1 MKNIK
6 ILFGM
11 LLLLCLCLPIYQT
24 TAQDTSSSEQEEQ
37 FEQNN
42 YKLLTDKFSK
52 FERKL
57 EKEKEK
63 DKEKDKEKNKDVV
76 DINYKFLWSL
86 LIDIAAMV
94 LILLFVYYPK
104 NRQMESIFTFVMF
117 NLIIFMLTFVLNK
130 VKISMGAAFGLF
142 AVFSMLRYR
151 TEGIS
156 IKDMTY
162 LFIFIAL
169 GLISAIQLEYYE
181 LGIINGVLFL
191 FTFTL
196 DGKMIFKEHSKY
208 IRYENIELI
217 KPENHELLV
226 EDLKKRTGYKIHHYI
241 IEEINFLNDTAN
253 IKIFYR
259 D

>member
-6 ILFGM
+6 LILGIF
-11 LLLLCLCLPIYQT
+11 LLFCLVLPTYQT
-24 TAQDTSSSEQEEQ
+24 IAQDSASNEQSEQAEQ
-37 FEQNN
+37 YI
-42 YKLLTDKFSK
+42 YKLKGDKFTK
-52 FERKL
+52 FEKKLQKEIEKNL
-57 EKEKEK
+57 EKKAEK
-63 DKEKDKEKNKDVV
+63 DGV
-76 DINYKFLWSL
+76 DINIKFLWNL
-86 LIDIAAMV
+86 LIDIAAML
-94 LILLFVYYPK
+94 LIIMFIYYPK
-104 NRQMESIFTFVMF
+104 NRQMESIFTFIMF

-181 LGIINGVLFL
+181 LAIINGVIVV
-191 FTFTL
+191 FTFIL
-196 DGKMIFKEHSKY
+196 DGNYIFTEHSKH

-217 KPENHELLV
+217 KPENRELLL
-226 EDLKKRTGYKIHHYI
+226 EDLKKRTGFKIHNFV

>member
-1 MKNIK
+1 MKHIK
-6 ILFGM
+6 IILGIIFLF
-11 LLLLCLCLPIYQT
+11 CLMT
-24 TAQDTSSSEQEEQ
+24 TTYLTIAQDSLSNEAAEYV
-37 FEQNN
+37 
-42 YKLLTDKFSK
+42 YKLKGDKFTK
-52 FERKL
+52 FEKKL
-57 EKEKEK
+57 EKEIEKNLAKKQEKEK
-63 DKEKDKEKNKDVV
+63 DVA
-76 DINYKFLWSL
+76 DINMKFLWNL
-86 LIDIAAMV
+86 LIDIAAML
-94 LILLFVYYPK
+94 LIILFIYYPK
-104 NRQMESIFTFVMF
+104 NRQMESIFTFIMF

-181 LGIINGVLFL
+181 LGIINGVIVV
-191 FTFTL
+191 FTFIL
-196 DGKMIFKEHSKY
+196 DGNYIFTEHSKH
-208 IRYENIELI
+208 IKYENIELI
-217 KPENHELLV
+217 KPENRELLLQ
-226 EDLKKRTGYKIHHYI
+226 DLQKRTGFKVHNFI
-241 IEEINFLNDTAN
+241 IEEINFLNDTAD

>member
-1 MKNIK
+1 MKKTK
-6 ILFGM
+6 IILGIFLLF
-11 LLLLCLCLPIYQT
+11 CLIFPTYQT
-24 TAQDTSSSEQEEQ
+24 IAQDSTTSETPEYV
-37 FEQNN
+37 
-42 YKLLTDKFSK
+42 YKLKGDKFTK
-52 FERKL
+52 FEKKL
-57 EKEKEK
+57 EKEIQKNIEKNKEK
-63 DKEKDKEKNKDVV
+63 DGV
-76 DINYKFLWSL
+76 DISIKFFWNL
-86 LIDIAAMV
+86 LIDIGAM
-94 LILLFVYYPK
+94 LLIILLIYYPK
-104 NRQMESIFTFVMF
+104 NRQMESIFTFIMF

-181 LGIINGVLFL
+181 LGIINGVIVV
-191 FTFTL
+191 FTFIL
-196 DGKMIFKEHSKY
+196 DGNYIFTEHSKY

-217 KPENHELLV
+217 KPENRDLLL
-226 EDLKKRTGYKIHHYI
+226 EDLRKRTGFKVHNFI

-259 D
+259 E